1 MPQSI
6 SWLWLRIQTILQK
19 FTIILQKIM
28 TFICDSVPNL
38 MIQIKQNNFID
49 SCFDTI

>member
-28 TFICDSVPNL
+28 TFICDSVTNL
-38 MIQIKQNNFID
+38 LMQIKKK
-49 SCFDTI
+49 